1 MPFIEYKCEKCG
13 NEFCEL
19 YLTFNY
25 PIEIKCE
32 KCGEL
37 AKKLEVPTKPFGFN
51 GTDLA
56 RARQ

>member
-13 NEFCEL
+13 NDFTEL
-19 YLTFNY
+19 HLTFNY
-25 PIEIKCE
+25 PKEMKCE

-51 GTDLA
+51 AYDLQAA
-56 RARQ
+56 RK

>member
-1 MPFIEYKCEKCG
+1 M
-13 NEFCEL
+13 
-19 YLTFNY
+19 
-25 PIEIKCE
+25 KCE